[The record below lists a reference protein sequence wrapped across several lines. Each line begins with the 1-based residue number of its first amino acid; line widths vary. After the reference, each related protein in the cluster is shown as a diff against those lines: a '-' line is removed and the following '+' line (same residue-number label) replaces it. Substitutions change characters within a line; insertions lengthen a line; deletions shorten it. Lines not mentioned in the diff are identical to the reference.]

1 MKRITI
7 GRNPGCDIVFDQ
19 RMVSR
24 NHALINIYP
33 TGKYE
38 IVNMGTNGTK
48 VNGTLISSGQR
59 YPLKRGDSVI
69 FAGEAP
75 LDWRLVPD
83 PMKPWRIAGF
93 SVLGAA
99 LAGLLIWGIVALA
112 GSGKFSSK
120 ADTEEEAST
129 PAPRTEQTD
138 TTKTKEKPETE
149 KETLE
154 DILKKLQESG
164 NGNNGTSGSGT
175 SGSGNGGSGNG
186 GSGNGSSGNGSKTPE
201 TPTDDWGR

>member
-59 YPLKRGDSVI
+59 YPVKRGDSVI

-112 GSGKFSSK
+112 GSGKFSRGGDK
-120 ADTEEEAST
+120 DDF
-129 PAPRTEQTD
+129 PAPPPSTQQAD
-138 TTKTKEKPETE
+138 STKTENKENADSTETAIDALRRKLKPDTAIAVPPKPPVPPIKKP
-149 KETLE
+149 KE
-154 DILKKLQESG
+154 
-164 NGNNGTSGSGT
+164 
-175 SGSGNGGSGNG
+175 
-186 GSGNGSSGNGSKTPE
+186 E